1 MTRDG
6 TTVTVG
12 AATPISDLVGLP
24 TPLGPCAANIADPE
38 ISGQA
43 TLGGNVCAGEGQ
55 DAPRGDLQSALLALD
70 AEVRSTG
77 AGGERS
83 EPVEDFLANR
93 AGRLLLD
100 VSFEEPAAG
109 GFAALDRPHTHD
121 YTAMAVSAARSADGT
136 VRVAVTGA
144 GTHGRRLPS
153 ADAKADDPAAAGDA
167 ALTDVS
173 PHDDALASAWYR
185 SKTLPV
191 LVRRALTQVEGG
203 LVNLTVNGA
212 VHELES
218 GPLTSLLDV
227 LREEL
232 VDHEPEGGMRA
243 GRVRRVHGA
252 RRRGASPRVPP
263 PRRGGRRSRDHHR
276 RRARHAP
283 AGSQPVQQAF
293 THHYAAQCGFCTSG
307 LLLAAHA
314 YVEHGGT
321 DEHAEDRARRSAAMS
336 AAAPA
341 T

>member
-1 MTRDG
+1 MASAPDVVFPTSPAEAAAAFGDGSDVTVVAGGTIVLPEISYGRLKPAKAILLARAGLGGVTRDG
-6 TTVTVG
+6 TTITVG

-38 ISGQA
+38 IRGQA

-191 LVRRALTQVEGG
+191 LVRRALTQVKE
-203 LVNLTVNGA
+203 
-212 VHELES
+212 
-218 GPLTSLLDV
+218 
-227 LREEL
+227 
-232 VDHEPEGGMRA
+232 
-243 GRVRRVHGA
+243 
-252 RRRGASPRVPP
+252 AS
-263 PRRGGRRSRDHHR
+263 
-276 RRARHAP
+276 
-283 AGSQPVQQAF
+283 
-293 THHYAAQCGFCTSG
+293 
-307 LLLAAHA
+307 
-314 YVEHGGT
+314 
-321 DEHAEDRARRSAAMS
+321 
-336 AAAPA
+336 
-341 T
+341 